1 MQEYQESTNLQA
13 LQEKVENTQDLGEGG
28 QGSNNISVV
37 EEELQHSP
45 DTVCSTSQPHSDPSL
60 TVCSA

>member
-1 MQEYQESTNLQA
+1 MREYQESTNLQA

-37 EEELQHSP
+37 EEGLQHSP
-45 DTVCSTSQPHSDPSL
+45 CHGSDGNDP
-60 TVCSA
+60 